1 MKNKKFHTHLQRRV
15 LLSVFMGMTL
25 FYSAG
30 VSYGASGVVPNNE
43 LPQGGQSLWKNHTGL
58 NQNVGSESKPVMN
71 IHQQGKNGV
80 ISWNS
85 FNIGA
90 NGTVNFSS
98 DTQGF
103 NTLNYVNSGN
113 ASQLYGKL
121 TGLGGN
127 LYIVNPAGVQI
138 GPSAQ
143 INVGSLHVAAK
154 NLDLDA
160 VSKNPADVAGLVKGA
175 P

>member
-1 MKNKKFHTHLQRRV
+1 MKRNTYKKRIKRQV
-15 LLSVFMGMTL
+15 LLTLFAGMTA
-25 FYSAG
+25 FSGAITG
-30 VSYGASGVVPNNE
+30 YGASGVVPNNE

-103 NTLNYVNSGN
+103 ST
-113 ASQLYGKL
+113 
-121 TGLGGN
+121 
-127 LYIVNPAGVQI
+127 P
-138 GPSAQ
+138 
-143 INVGSLHVAAK
+143 
-154 NLDLDA
+154 
-160 VSKNPADVAGLVKGA
+160 
-175 P
+175 